1 MNTRSSFWTRIE
13 PWLFWIIT
21 TIHVVP
27 LFVSKWF
34 ITLDGPVHLYG
45 ARLVRDLVLNEP
57 FISKFF
63 HLNHYPDPY
72 WFGQAVGAA
81 LMTFIPAWVVEK
93 LVWGSSI
100 IGLAW
105 SFRFFIGTIA
115 PERKWASLL
124 IMPFLLAHTIWMGY
138 QNFCLSFPLM
148 FIAITLVMRG
158 AQGSCI
164 RIPALAMVLL
174 ALYFAH
180 LSTFFV
186 TIAVIGSVI
195 VWLAIV
201 KDGADP
207 KQLRRVVVALGVSA
221 ILPLVF
227 TVLYF
232 SHVPPAEVA
241 STRIELMELVSMI
254 WSGRVFN
261 GFGLVGEHVLCAGI
275 ALTFCLVGI
284 SAMIFRINQF
294 GRQILRSD
302 SWLLISIVG
311 LVAYFILP
319 DAMAGGFNTS
329 ARLLLFAMLFLC
341 CWLVISPTPNIVLGV
356 IIVIVVPLDLYH
368 LKIQSEGSAA
378 LGKECNEL
386 LILSPTLRNGMVL
399 LPLNYSSNWLHSNFS
414 NYMGVLDEHVV
425 VMDNFIANTQFGPV
439 QWNTG
444 MSPLGHVGDHTVSN
458 DPCVRLNAYS
468 PGTKEQVNAVLTWK
482 REHAQVDSCYAD
494 VDRQLD
500 IYFVESA
507 SSPFRDAVLYLRK

>member
-1 MNTRSSFWTRIE
+1 ME

-45 ARLVRDLVLNEP
+45 ARLVKDLLLNEP

-63 HLNHYPDPY
+63 HLNPYPDPY
-72 WFGQAVGAA
+72 WFGQAFSAV
-81 LMTFIPAWVVEK
+81 LMVFIPAWMVEK
-93 LVWGSSI
+93 LVWGSCI

-115 PERKWASLL
+115 PERKWATLL
-124 IMPFLLAHTIWMGY
+124 ITPFLLSHTIWMGY

-148 FIAITLVMRG
+148 FVAIALVMRG
-158 AQGSCI
+158 LHGS
-164 RIPALAMVLL
+164 RIHVSLLALVLL

-186 TIAVIGSVI
+186 TIAVIASVI

-201 KDGADP
+201 KDSADP

-221 ILPLVF
+221 ILPLLF

-232 SHVPPAEVA
+232 SHVPSAEVS
-241 STRIELMELVSMI
+241 STRIEPLELVSMI

-261 GFGLVGEHVLCAGI
+261 GFGLVGEHVVCAGI
-275 ALTFCLVGI
+275 ALTFCLFGI
-284 SAMIFRINQF
+284 AAMIFRFKQY
-294 GRQILRSD
+294 GRQVLRTD
-302 SWLLISIVG
+302 SWLLVSLAG

-341 CWLVISPTPNIVLGV
+341 CWLVVSPAPNMLLV
-356 IIVIVVPLDLYH
+356 IIMVIIVPLDLYH
-368 LKIQSEGSAA
+368 LKIQSEGSAG
-378 LGKECNEL
+378 LGKECDEFL
-386 LILSPTLRNGMVL
+386 SLSPALRDGMVL

-414 NYMGVLDEHVV
+414 NYYGVFDDHVV
-425 VMDNFIANTQFGPV
+425 VMDNFIATTQFGPV
-439 QWNTG
+439 QWRDG
-444 MSPLGHVGDHTVSN
+444 MSPLYGVGDHTVSN
-458 DPCVRLNAYS
+458 NPCVLLNAYAQ
-468 PGTKEQVNAVLTWK
+468 GTKEQTNAVLTWK
-482 REHAQVDSCYAD
+482 RESAQVDSCYTD
-494 VDRQLD
+494 VGRQLD
-500 IYFVESA
+500 VDFIEGA
-507 SSPFRDAVLYLRK
+507 ASPFRDAILYLRK